1 MTSNNAPL
9 EKAIL
14 NSELPLKSLQAVL
27 VENWKLVLSGA
38 VISFF
43 LASIW
48 LSGWP
53 GGLWPDVSYPYSYQ
67 GDSLFH
73 AWMAKSVS
81 EGWLFNNPR
90 TGYPF
95 GSNFIDFPGSDF
107 GSHLIIK
114 ALSLLSGSSF
124 TATNLFFLFS
134 FPTAFI
140 SSFCV
145 VRAFG
150 VSRALSFV
158 GALLFTFMPFHF
170 QRISHLFYTWYFVA
184 PIFFYLAFSVFR
196 SSSNQTLNTPK
207 RKPWVKY
214 ALSTLALLAIS
225 SFGVYYTLFGVI
237 LIFLAGALNL
247 IKTRKPLGLKR
258 ALLITAILSGGVLL
272 NIAPNLIGKHE
283 QGKNSEVAIR
293 SPIESEIYALKLMQ
307 LILPRADHR
316 VSYLGQFTQSYNAA
330 SPLINENTTSTLGII
345 GSFGLLAC
353 FLYILAS
360 LSGTRTDHRLTF
372 LAAST
377 LVLFLFAT
385 TGGLGALFS
394 YAISPS
400 IRGWNRA
407 SIFIAFGCVLA
418 FFLSL
423 QLFLEKFSSK
433 IHVHSLLAAAIA
445 LTVGMYDQTVPPCK
459 ECRTPQ
465 KLAYENDKNFVND
478 IERSLP
484 EGAAIYQLPYI
495 AFPETPPLN
504 RLSAYQLA
512 AGFIHSKNLHW
523 SFGGMKGRDGD
534 MYYRSLANEPIEK
547 QLEVIKRLGFN
558 GIYIDR
564 RGYADNANELIT
576 NLTTLLG
583 SPPLLNSSNGEL
595 AFFKLTSTETTNLAG
610 LSPKQIMEKS
620 GYYADHLGPRYSA
633 NLQEGI
639 VFTRPGWPA
648 FIQTVSG
655 FSSPE
660 PWGRWSEGNPRLVF
674 TSPLPQTFTL
684 IMTAQAFGPNVEK
697 PAKVLIGTREYEVK
711 LEGAASE
718 VRIQVD
724 LMGQTTDTISF
735 LPSKPISPRAL
746 GINSDKRK
754 LGIGFVSLRFEL

>member
-53 GGLWPDVSYPYSYQ
+53 GGLWPDISYPYSYQ

-114 ALSLLSGSSF
+114 AFSLLSGSSF

-711 LEGAASE
+711 LDGAASE

>member
-14 NSELPLKSLQAVL
+14 NSDSPLKTLQAVL
-27 VENWKLVLSGA
+27 MENWKLVLSGA

-73 AWMAKSVS
+73 AWMAQSVS

-107 GSHLIIK
+107 ASHLIIK
-114 ALSLLSGSSF
+114 ALFLLSGSSF

-145 VRAFG
+145 VRTFG
-150 VSRALSFV
+150 VSRVLSFV

-196 SSSNQTLNTPK
+196 SSSNKTLNTSK
-207 RKPWVKY
+207 RKSWIKY
-214 ALSTLALLAIS
+214 ALSTLALFAIS

-237 LIFLAGALNL
+237 LISLAGLLNV
-247 IKTRKPLGLKR
+247 IKTRKLLGLKR
-258 ALLITAILSGGVLL
+258 ALLIIAILCGGVLL
-272 NIAPNLIGKHE
+272 NITPNLIGKHE

-293 SPIESEIYALKLMQ
+293 SPVESEIYALKLMQ

-316 VSYLGQFTQSYNAA
+316 VSFLGQFTQSYNAA
-330 SPLINENTTSTLGII
+330 SPLINENTTSTLGVI
-345 GSFGLLAC
+345 GSIGLLAC
-353 FLYILAS
+353 FLYVLVS
-360 LSGTRTDHRLTF
+360 LSGTRTDYRLTF

-423 QLFLEKFSSK
+423 QLFLDKFSSK
-433 IHVHSLLAAAIA
+433 THTHSLLAAAVV

-495 AFPETPPLN
+495 AFPETPPIN
-504 RLSAYQLA
+504 RLAGYQLA
-512 AGFIHSKNLHW
+512 AGFVHSKNLHW

-534 MYYRSLANEPIEK
+534 IYYRSLANEPIEK
-547 QLEVIKRLGFN
+547 QVEVIKRLGFN

-564 RGYADNANELIT
+564 RGYADNANELIK
-576 NLTTLLG
+576 NLTTLVG

-595 AFFKLTSTETTNLAG
+595 AFFKLTSTESTHLEG

-620 GYYADHLGPRYSA
+620 GYYADQLGPRYSA

-655 FSSPE
+655 FSALE
-660 PWGRWSEGNPRLVF
+660 PWGRWSEESPRLVF

-684 IMTAQAFGPNVEK
+684 IMTAQAFGPNVDK
-697 PAKVLIGTREYEVK
+697 PAKILIGTQEYEIK
-711 LEGAASE
+711 LGGSASE
-718 VRIQVD
+718 VRIQVN
-724 LMGQTTDTISF
+724 LMGQITDTISF

-754 LGIGFVSLRFEL
+754 LGIGFVSLRLER